1 MIQALRRVGMTM
13 KKSSLEVQMSV
24 SEELIFAKKYDTRTS
39 DL

>member
-1 MIQALRRVGMTM
+1 MTM

-24 SEELIFAKKYDTRTS
+24 SEELIFAKKYYTRTS